1 MKLLDPANAG
11 TEGVRL
17 LLKELRPERATA
29 ASRVFGTPGVK
40 YPEAPNYA
48 VEGTIEQ
55 LIANQNEIAA
65 RLAAAEAAVAQRPFG

>member
-1 MKLLDPANAG
+1 MKLLNPADVG

-29 ASRVFGTPGVK
+29 ANRVFGTPGTK

-48 VEGTIEQ
+48 VEGTVEQ
-55 LIANQNEIAA
+55 IVANQNEIAQ
-65 RLAAAEAAVAQRPFG
+65 RLAALEAAQAQRPFG